1 MPHEPEKSRY
11 QTSMRPEKTAELMA
25 QTGLTDAIL
34 EQLVHEFY
42 AKVRQDDLLSPIFE
56 AGVSD
61 WTTHLAKLT
70 DFWSSVALMTGR
82 YHGQPM
88 QAHLRLPVQSK
99 HFSRWLELF
108 EETAHAVCTP
118 DGAELVITRAKTI
131 AGAIETNITDI
142 NDGVGLTP
150 TPPSLKRAQ

>member
-1 MPHEPEKSRY
+1 MQQEPEKSRY
-11 QTSMRPEKTAELMA
+11 QTSVRPEKTAELMA

-34 EQLVHEFY
+34 ERLVHEFY
-42 AKVRQDDLLSPIFE
+42 AKVRQDELLGPIFE
-56 AGVSD
+56 AGVGD

-88 QAHLRLPVQSK
+88 QAHMSLTVQPR
-99 HFSRWLELF
+99 HFSRWLMLF
-108 EETAHAVCTP
+108 EQTANDVCTP
-118 DGAELVITRAKTI
+118 EGAALVVSRAKII

-142 NDGVGLTP
+142 NDGVGLTDK
-150 TPPSLKRAQ
+150 PPSLK